1 MNVLKIETL
10 IIASKTDQASLN
22 IAQTL
27 IRHDGFL
34 PLGPQTSEFDFYKD
48 KDSML
53 VIGDKE
59 CIYVQPETIP
69 VEPKR
74 VIFVSKHKS
83 AQEQPAL
90 TVHATGNLTSQAK
103 YGGRTEEG
111 SWGGP
116 SGIKP
121 TLG

>member
-1 MNVLKIETL
+1 
-10 IIASKTDQASLN
+10 
-22 IAQTL
+22 
-27 IRHDGFL
+27 
-34 PLGPQTSEFDFYKD
+34 
-48 KDSML
+48 ML

-103 YGGRTEEG
+103 YGGRPEEG
-111 SWGGP
+111 SWVDP
-116 SGIKP
+116 SGIKRSLVSFRQGLSEAGVEIYVTMEATRHGP
-121 TLG
+121 PSFGVPVCF